1 MENDR
6 ETISESFAR
15 QEVFHAMKRKGR
27 GKDQVI
33 SNLKLQIANCR
44 FFKFNL
50 KSQI

>member
-33 SNLKLQIANCR
+33 SNLKLQIEDFSNSIL
-44 FFKFNL
+44 NL
-50 KSQI
+50 KSEI